1 MPDAPLLSSE
11 PTHVTL
17 LFQAQAALT
26 RGDVDFSQTLS
37 KSALLHA
44 QRQNDAAGQAR
55 ALLYLAQGDRQ
66 LSHLRRARETA
77 ERAAQMFQTHGDAAG
92 EAEALTTLANV
103 LSLMGH
109 SADGLEAA
117 MLALKLSQSS
127 PASHPLAE
135 AMACNYLGVAHAC
148 SQSFDNA
155 ADLLERSVRM
165 FEAQGLWAESC
176 LPRYH
181 QRYAEMHRCFLDRY
195 YHGTFLSLDRLTQI
209 AALPEQVT
217 SQPGSVRS
225 LLCPYRK
232 TRALLDLTHAF
243 ELCWQGDLDEA
254 SRRADTISASVAK
267 GMRQPA
273 VILLEMW
280 LRTEIAWAAEDW
292 MSAEAHAQRLLQS
305 AARAENEHL
314 RATAYLLLIQI
325 YSAQGKDLQAQ
336 AQQRL
341 WKMQEMHLRKEALH
355 SREERVEWQMRVRAD
370 RQASRHLEEK
380 TRHLE
385 RLAMQDALTGLYN
398 RRYLEQ
404 IVPALLSDATERQRA
419 PALVF
424 VDIDHFKQINDR
436 FSHLVGDEVLR
447 TVGRILS
454 GFVREGDVSV
464 RLGGDEFVVLFS
476 HVEAQSSTSVVA
488 RIHKAVNEFDW
499 HSVHPGLSVS
509 ASAGLALAD
518 SQDTLASWLH
528 RCDLQMY
535 VEKDSRY
542 QDLA

>member
-1 MPDAPLLSSE
+1 
-11 PTHVTL
+11 
-17 LFQAQAALT
+17 
-26 RGDVDFSQTLS
+26 
-37 KSALLHA
+37 
-44 QRQNDAAGQAR
+44 
-55 ALLYLAQGDRQ
+55 
-66 LSHLRRARETA
+66 
-77 ERAAQMFQTHGDAAG
+77 
-92 EAEALTTLANV
+92 
-103 LSLMGH
+103 
-109 SADGLEAA
+109 
-117 MLALKLSQSS
+117 
-127 PASHPLAE
+127 
-135 AMACNYLGVAHAC
+135 MACNYLGVAYAC

-155 ADLLERSVRM
+155 AELLERSVRM

-380 TRHLE
+380 TRQLE

-499 HSVHPGLSVS
+499 NSVHPGLSVS